1 VSLPAEWQKHGLA
14 LIPRARTVDA
24 DFFRSV
30 ELSYA
35 LPDDVISG
43 EGARQYGG
51 RFVRPGLRAVYGSAE
66 EQTAVAE
73 AAYRRR
79 RLAAG
84 SVIAE
89 LPRIT
94 YVINI
99 KAGIAVDL
107 TAVDPDA
114 AELLP
119 ACLLADVSDSQV
131 IGEFL
136 RERRIQAILF
146 PSAAPGVTGINIVVF
161 RDVSPEADVVLVN
174 RDRILEEFRRLS
186 RRLP

>member
-1 VSLPAEWQKHGLA
+1 VTLPADWQKHALA
-14 LIPRARTVDA
+14 LIPRARTVNG

-43 EGARQYGG
+43 EGSRQHGG
-51 RFVRPGLRAVYGSAE
+51 RFVKPGVRAVYGSAE

-89 LPRIT
+89 LPRIM
-94 YVINI
+94 YVISV
-99 KAGIAVDL
+99 KVGTAVDL
-107 TAVDPDA
+107 TAVDPDVEA
-114 AELLP
+114 LLP
-119 ACLLADVSDSQV
+119 AWVLTDVSDSQV

-136 RERRIQAILF
+136 RERSVQAIMF
-146 PSAAPGVTGINIVVF
+146 PSAAPGVTGTNIVVF
-161 RDVSPEADVVLVN
+161 RDVAPKPDLVLVN

>member
-1 VSLPAEWQKHGLA
+1 VTLPADWQKHALA
-14 LIPRARTVDA
+14 LIPRARTVNG

-43 EGARQYGG
+43 EGSRQHGG
-51 RFVRPGLRAVYGSAE
+51 RFVKPGVRAVYGSE

-89 LPRIT
+89 LPRIM
-94 YVINI
+94 YVISV
-99 KAGIAVDL
+99 KVGTAVDL
-107 TAVDPDA
+107 TAVDPDVEA
-114 AELLP
+114 LLP
-119 ACLLADVSDSQV
+119 ACVLADVL
-131 IGEFL
+131 IL
-136 RERRIQAILF
+136 R
-146 PSAAPGVTGINIVVF
+146 S
-161 RDVSPEADVVLVN
+161 LVN
-174 RDRILEEFRRLS
+174 SRANEVFTPSCSPQPRRA
-186 RRLP
+186 LPAPTSSCFGM